1 MFWREQW
8 AKSFAVT
15 YIFVSSPLSVTSQL
29 LFDVSQKE
37 RRALD
42 TKRLDL
48 DAAKSR
54 LRRAK
59 TQQTR
64 ETVSHD

>member
-1 MFWREQW
+1 MCICKF
-8 AKSFAVT
+8 AKIVDFDFSAAV
-15 YIFVSSPLSVTSQL
+15 L
-29 LFDVSQKE
+29 QKE
-37 RRALD
+37 RRTLD

-54 LRRAK
+54 LKRAK

-64 ETVSHD
+64 DTVSHD